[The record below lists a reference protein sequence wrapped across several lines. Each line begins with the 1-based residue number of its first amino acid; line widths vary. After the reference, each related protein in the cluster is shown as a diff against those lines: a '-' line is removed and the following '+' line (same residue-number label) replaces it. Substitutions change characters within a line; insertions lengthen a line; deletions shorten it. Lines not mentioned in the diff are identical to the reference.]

1 MTHKPGTLFIVATPI
16 GNLADISER
25 ALAILKQVDHIAVED
40 TRHSAPLLKQ
50 FGIHKPLKAIHDHNE
65 RLSLGWFSKELTA
78 GHSIALISD
87 AGTPLIADPG
97 YHLVSGLRALNFTI
111 VPIPGPCALITAL
124 SASGLAT
131 DHFCFEGFLSA
142 KTAARLAQLE
152 ALCFEQRTMVFYEAP
167 HRILETLHAM
177 HSVFGETR
185 LICVARELTKTFETI
200 KTAPLAE
207 IIPWIEAD
215 TNQQRGEFV
224 VMVAGAPAPDKQELS
239 ADEQRLL
246 TLLRRHMPLKAAS
259 HLAAEYTG
267 KSKNAFYDFFKI
279 YTHFIIT
286 IFCFYFRDFIT
297 RKHQ

>member
-1 MTHKPGTLFIVATPI
+1 MTHTPGTLFIVATPI
-16 GNLADISER
+16 GNLSDISER
-25 ALAILKQVDHIAVED
+25 ALLTLKQVDYIAVED

-65 RLSLGWFSKELTA
+65 RLSLEWFIKELTA

-97 YHLVSGLRALNFTI
+97 YHLVSGLRALHFTI

-124 SASGLAT
+124 CASGLAT

-152 ALCFEQRTMVFYEAP
+152 AVRLQQRTLVFYEAP
-167 HRILETLHAM
+167 HRIVATLHAM
-177 HSVFGETR
+177 RDTFGASR
-185 LICVARELTKTFETI
+185 VICLARELTKTFETI

-207 IIPWIEAD
+207 IIPWVEAD
-215 TNQQRGEFV
+215 ANQQRGEFV
-224 VMVAGAPAPDKQELS
+224 IVVAGAPAPDKQSLT

-246 TLLRRHMPLKAAS
+246 TLLRRQMPLKAAS

-267 KSKNAFYDFFKI
+267 KSKNTFYDFGI
-279 YTHFIIT
+279 QH
-286 IFCFYFRDFIT
+286 D
-297 RKHQ
+297 